1 MFSAS
6 YIYVIFIDE
15 IPTFDPSSR
24 VNVSMVRLQ
33 EPIRRCVFFECMA
46 YTQGYQLLKKFI
58 VKMLHKARLRILL
71 VKGAYEIDMYLASRY
86 RKEYELG
93 VSA

>member
-1 MFSAS
+1 
-6 YIYVIFIDE
+6 
-15 IPTFDPSSR
+15 
-24 VNVSMVRLQ
+24 MVRLQ
-33 EPIRRCVFFECMA
+33 ELIKHAVIFGCVR

-86 RKEYELG
+86 QGRR
-93 VSA
+93 S